1 MSKPVAGVLW
11 GLAFV
16 VLESTQFVFFGGVF
30 QRISSFLFGCLVFGI
45 TSVTFVGWTALR
57 TPDQLRVALA
67 NPAILVAVNV
77 SATLAVGAYL
87 LSVQLIEPAVTYT
100 ISSGTM
106 PITAYLAYRFGV
118 REGEPMRNR
127 TEAVGNLLLFGGVV
141 YLAVVTVAGWSG
153 FVRGD
158 TDVAIAGVL
167 LAVTD
172 GALFTWVLIYCQ
184 RLDRAGVGPSAV
196 FGLRFPLYVV
206 VAGSFAVL
214 GFDQK
219 AAIPHLDIATIVVV
233 GLALTIP
240 PLYALQ
246 RAVANVST
254 LTISALTALGPFVI
268 FSLQVV
274 ESRVEFSQATLA
286 GLLLYFVGALLSAI
300 GAVRASVRS

>member
-1 MSKPVAGVLW
+1 
-11 GLAFV
+11 
-16 VLESTQFVFFGGVF
+16 
-30 QRISSFLFGCLVFGI
+30 
-45 TSVTFVGWTALR
+45 
-57 TPDQLRVALA
+57 
-67 NPAILVAVNV
+67 
-77 SATLAVGAYL
+77 
-87 LSVQLIEPAVTYT
+87 
-100 ISSGTM
+100 
-106 PITAYLAYRFGV
+106 
-118 REGEPMRNR
+118 
-127 TEAVGNLLLFGGVV
+127 VGNLLLFGGVV